1 MDYKILIVDDKKE
14 YLQTAM
20 QYIIEDSIPY
30 ALLCALNGESG
41 VDIATKEIPDIII
54 MDWEMPGMSG
64 IDAIREL
71 KQNEQTKDIPV
82 IISTGLRMLPSDLK
96 VAFDAGA
103 SDFIR
108 KPLEKTEFISRI
120 SSHLKMADYLKT
132 IKLQENIIAQ
142 GKINHLNEKI
152 DSLQSKI
159 DNDNTLILF
168 FNDTLQS
175 ILKKLE
181 KANIE
186 NHNSQKEIQ
195 EISTI
200 LKQSINSLKQN
211 FSNQSAPGK
220 LFVKRLL
227 EKHANLTHQEIQL
240 CFMLKNKLSTKDI
253 ATITFREESSV
264 KVSRSR
270 LRKKLELKGDENLL
284 TYIDRY

>member
-30 ALLCALNGESG
+30 ALLCAQNGKRGIE
-41 VDIATKEIPDIII
+41 VAIKEVPDIII
-54 MDWEMPGMSG
+54 MDWEMPVMNG
-64 IDAIREL
+64 IDAIKEL
-71 KQNEQTKDIPV
+71 KQNKITTDIPI
-82 IISTGLRMLPSDLK
+82 IISTGVRMSPTDLK
-96 VAFDAGA
+96 IAFDAGA

-120 SSHLKMADYLKT
+120 SSHLKLATYLKT
-132 IKLQENIIAQ
+132 IKSQENIIATT
-142 GKINHLNEKI
+142 KIKHLNEKI

-159 DNDNTLILF
+159 DNDNNLVLF
-168 FNDTLQS
+168 FNNTLQS
-175 ILKKLE
+175 ILNKLE
-181 KANIE
+181 KVNVE
-186 NHNSQKEIQ
+186 NTSSQKRIQ

-200 LKQSINSLKQN
+200 LNQSLKSLKQN
-211 FSNQSAPGK
+211 FSYKSAPGK
-220 LFVKRLL
+220 LFVEKLL
-227 EKHANLTHQEIQL
+227 EQHADLTHQEIQL
-240 CFMLKNKLSTKDI
+240 CFMLKNKFSTKDI

-270 LRKKLELKGDENLL
+270 LRKKLKLNVDENLI